1 MNSKSIALNI
11 STMAFLL
18 ILLSVVPALGQ
29 QSQYIMAS
37 GPTGG
42 VWYPIASA
50 MVDLCQNKA
59 GITLTQQTGGGI
71 SNAVNVSSGKAHFG
85 WTTADVAKSAMVGS
99 GEFQGKALSNLRL
112 VGVLYPQEYN
122 LVVFA
127 DSGIRKVQDMRG
139 RRLVTTSK
147 GSSTELMTK
156 RVLEAHGLKEE
167 DLKQINH
174 TNLTDGVNLLK
185 DGHADAMS
193 HLITNPAA
201 YVMDL
206 ASAKPVWLVSLDPD
220 AVKSLVE
227 KFPGYT
233 ATTIEAGIYKGQT
246 EKARSINS
254 PVMLVSREEMEEE
267 TVYKVTRALFE
278 NVSQLRSVHSVM
290 EHLSPE
296 KASKDPVIPIHKG
309 ALKYYKEVGSVK

>member
-1 MNSKSIALNI
+1 MNGKRINLAI
-11 STMAFLL
+11 TVMAFLL
-18 ILLSVVPALGQ
+18 ILLSGGFALG

-50 MVDLCQNKA
+50 MVDICQNKA

-71 SNAVNVSSGKAHFG
+71 SNAANVSAGKAQFG
-85 WTTADVAKSAMVGS
+85 WTTADVAKSAFVGA
-99 GEFQGKALSNLRL
+99 GQFKGKALSNLRL

-127 DSGIRKVQDMRG
+127 DSGIRKVQDLRG
-139 RRLVTTSK
+139 RRLVTTRK
-147 GSSTELMTK
+147 GSSTELMTM
-156 RVLEAHGLKEE
+156 RVLEAHGLSEN

-206 ASAKPVWLVSLDPD
+206 ASAKPVWLVSLDPE

-227 KFPGYT
+227 KYPGYT
-233 ATTIEAGIYKGQT
+233 ATTIAANIYKGQT
-246 EKARSINS
+246 DKVNSINS
-254 PVMLVSREEMEEE
+254 PVMLVTREEMDEQ
-267 TVYKVTRALFE
+267 TVYTVTKTLFE
-278 NVSQLRSVHSVM
+278 NVGQLRSVHTVM
-290 EHLSPE
+290 EHFSPE
-296 KASKDPVIPIHKG
+296 KASQDPVIPIHKG
-309 ALKYYKEVGSVK
+309 ALKYYKEVGVVQ